1 MNYEHKYL
9 KYKAKYTALKAEVN
23 GSVDKPVDYDY
34 EKILKARIDKY
45 NTAVSTIE
53 KNIKDIT
60 FEITRVENEKNIGL
74 DKLRKNNSPLKE
86 IDDFI
91 LSKDKYINS
100 LKKNLNYSN
109 DRLESRKRSLESN
122 KKRLDKLSKK

>member
-1 MNYEHKYL
+1 MNYEEKYL
-9 KYKAKYTALKAEVN
+9 KYKEKYIALKAKVN
-23 GSVDKPVDYDY
+23 GSVDKPDDY
-34 EKILKARIDKY
+34 EKILKARIEKY
-45 NTAVSTIE
+45 NTAVATIQ

-60 FEITRVENEKNIGL
+60 SEIIRVENEKNIGL
-74 DKLRKNNSPLKE
+74 DKLRKNNASPKE

-109 DRLESRKRSLESN
+109 DRLESRKRSLDNN
-122 KKRLDKLSKK
+122 KKRLDKLFKK